1 VFHRHH
7 HSDNEPARA
16 QTPIELVRA
25 EGVILDRGPSAYY
38 RSKVRLLI
46 GVKFEDGQQVEF
58 TEEIIDLVLPPEG
71 DFAARIA
78 AFTQEPIPISLHV
91 GDKIPV
97 CYDAADRNKMAIDI
111 PTLHAAATRRHEQ
124 VLQERHARAQAL
136 LDASDPVPGH
146 HPQDP
151 APPRM

>member
-7 HSDNEPARA
+7 HSANEPA
-16 QTPIELVRA
+16 PIEWVRT

-38 RSKVRLLI
+38 RTKVRLLI
-46 GVKFEDGQQVEF
+46 GVKFEDGQKVEF
-58 TEEIIDLVLPPEG
+58 TEELTDLVLPPEG

-78 AFTQEPIPISLHV
+78 AFTQEPIPIPLHV

-97 CYDAADRNKMAIDI
+97 CYDAANPNTMAIDI

-124 VLQERHARAQAL
+124 VLQERHARAEAL
-136 LDASDPVPGH
+136 LDASDPAPGNDTPH
-146 HPQDP
+146 F
-151 APPRM
+151 